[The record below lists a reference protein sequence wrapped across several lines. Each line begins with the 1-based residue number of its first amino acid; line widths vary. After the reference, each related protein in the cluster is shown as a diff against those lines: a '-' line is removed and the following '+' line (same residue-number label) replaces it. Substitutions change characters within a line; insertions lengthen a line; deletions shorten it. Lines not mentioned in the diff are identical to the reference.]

1 MEEMQLAGD
10 LSGRLG
16 TNRVGRG
23 GMLEAGNDLEA
34 VNQWLAARAV
44 NSNTR
49 AQYRKEAERFILWC
63 TLERGLALS
72 SITAK
77 DAALFPRWLEGLGR
91 TDPAVWQQLWKEPQA
106 LWIGPKN
113 AARTSPAW
121 RPYNGPLTATS
132 RKTSLTVIRLL
143 FSFLVKT
150 GYLQYNPFDQVSG
163 KVRLLPG
170 EGAPRDFA
178 DRSLSESQWE
188 DVLEYLDSL
197 PENLASARIRVVLC
211 LGKGL
216 GMRASEIIH
225 AQAGWLV
232 TRRIGDD
239 DLLVIEIVG
248 KGDKVRRLPVSSEA
262 LDAINL
268 YFSLRD
274 LPPVLKADPKTALV
288 ASLGIGR
295 KKDPAS
301 LTAIS
306 RSGLYR
312 ALENFFEGAA
322 LAAEDKSPAD
332 AAKLRAASTHWLR
345 HTFASCALRTMDI
358 NVVQNAMGHASI
370 GTTSRYLTPEDAQ
383 IAKAMKNM
391 SPI

>member
-44 NSNTR
+44 NPNTR

-262 LDAINL
+262 A
-268 YFSLRD
+268 
-274 LPPVLKADPKTALV
+274 
-288 ASLGIGR
+288 
-295 KKDPAS
+295 
-301 LTAIS
+301 
-306 RSGLYR
+306 
-312 ALENFFEGAA
+312 
-322 LAAEDKSPAD
+322 
-332 AAKLRAASTHWLR
+332 
-345 HTFASCALRTMDI
+345 
-358 NVVQNAMGHASI
+358 
-370 GTTSRYLTPEDAQ
+370 
-383 IAKAMKNM
+383 
-391 SPI
+391 